1 MRNPF
6 DHYPEKP
13 EFMSITQQE
22 AYSRL
27 LHAVEASTLGVL
39 TGEVGSGKSTLL
51 RVLATTLPTTE
62 YQIIY
67 LCSAGLTPKELYG
80 GILKAMGE
88 SPAFSLS
95 KVKQQWQEVWET
107 RTAGTPRK
115 LLVMIDEA
123 HDLPTNTLLELRF
136 LMSHGMEP
144 EPPFAVL
151 LAGQAQ
157 LRSTLR
163 KNLFEPIS
171 QRIRMQYH
179 LAGMTVEECSCY
191 IEERMKT
198 FSLERPVFTEDA
210 KRLIHATSQGIPRII
225 NLLCGHALY
234 AAQKREENAVEE
246 KTVKSVIADLER
258 QRGDR

>member
-1 MRNPF
+1 M
-6 DHYPEKP
+6 KA
-13 EFMSITQQE
+13 I
-22 AYSRL
+22 
-27 LHAVEASTLGVL
+27 
-39 TGEVGSGKSTLL
+39 GE
-51 RVLATTLPTTE
+51 
-62 YQIIY
+62 
-67 LCSAGLTPKELYG
+67 TP
-80 GILKAMGE
+80 
-88 SPAFSLS
+88 SFSLS
-95 KVKQQWQEVWET
+95 KVKQQWYEVLDS
-107 RTAGTPRK
+107 RASGSSRK

-123 HDLPTNTLLELRF
+123 HDLPANTLLELRF

-144 EPPFAVL
+144 SPPFAVI
-151 LAGQAQ
+151 LAGQGQ

-179 LAGMTVEECSCY
+179 LTGMSAEECSTY
-191 IEERMKT
+191 IEQRMKA
-198 FSLERPVFTEDA
+198 FSMERPVFTEDA
-210 KRLIHATSQGIPRII
+210 KRLIHATTQGIPRII